1 MLIPRWHKKR
11 NCVIYDVRLVD
22 ESGKKKLFV
31 TGHTSRKVAKEY
43 EQKKR
48 NEIAERKLFPE
59 RYFVKR
65 KFADFVPEYLK
76 KYASQKKPG
85 TYSDYVSI
93 SRKLIRFFNEYYL
106 HEISRYHI
114 ESYQSERS
122 QQVGVCMVNR
132 EITILK
138 GILTKAI
145 DWGFLIKN
153 PVKGVKLEK
162 ESPRL
167 RYLNHEEISQLIE
180 SCGKNGQ
187 VRYLRPMVTIDIH
200 TGLRKEEILK
210 LKKESV
216 DLERNVITVQEGK
229 GGYTRFVPINE
240 TAKRELIGLIN
251 RGDSEYVFHDVR
263 GLPFKDIKKSFNSA
277 VARAG
282 LKDVQFHDLRKTFAT
297 WCVFRNVPP
306 KTLQK
311 WMGHKKIETTM
322 KYYVVSP
329 DDFEQ
334 EAIKRLDGITD
345 SSRDTQKNRQ
355 PGKLPKCLKNMV
367 ELNGVEPSTS

>member
-1 MLIPRWHKKR
+1 MLIKRWHKAR
-11 NCVIYDVRLVD
+11 NCFVYDVRIID
-22 ESGKKKLFV
+22 ENGKKKLFS

-43 EQKKR
+43 EQKKK

-59 RYFVKR
+59 KSFVKR
-65 KFADFVPEYLK
+65 KFADFVSEYLEK
-76 KYASQKKPG
+76 HASRKKPG
-85 TYSDYVSI
+85 TYSDYLSI
-93 SRKLIRFFNEYYL
+93 SRKLVRFFGEYFL
-106 HEISRYHI
+106 HEINRYYI

-138 GILTKAI
+138 GIFTKAI
-145 DWGFLIKN
+145 DWGFLLKN
-153 PVKGVKLEK
+153 PVKGIKLEK
-162 ESPRL
+162 ERPRL
-167 RYLNHEEISQLIE
+167 RYLNQEEISQLVE
-180 SCGKNGQ
+180 SCGRNGQ
-187 VRYLRPMVTIDIH
+187 VRYLKPMVIIDIH
-200 TGLRKEEILK
+200 TGLRKDEILK

-216 DLERNVITVQEGK
+216 DLERNILTVRDGK
-229 GGYTRFVPINE
+229 GGNTRFVPINE
-240 TAKRELIGLIN
+240 TATAEFVKLVNKGQ
-251 RGDSEYVFHDVR
+251 SEYVFHDAD
-263 GLPFKDIKKSFNSA
+263 GLPFKDVKKSFNSA

-334 EAIKRLDGITD
+334 EVIKRLDGITD
-345 SSRDTQKNRQ
+345 SYRDTQKNRQ
-355 PGKLPKCLKNMV
+355 PVKLPKCLKNMV

>member
-1 MLIPRWHKKR
+1 M
-11 NCVIYDVRLVD
+11 
-22 ESGKKKLFV
+22 
-31 TGHTSRKVAKEY
+31 
-43 EQKKR
+43 
-48 NEIAERKLFPE
+48 
-59 RYFVKR
+59 
-65 KFADFVPEYLK
+65 PEYLTK
-76 KYASQKKPG
+76 HASRKKPG

-93 SRKLIRFFNEYYL
+93 SKKLVRYFGEYDL
-106 HEISRYHI
+106 HEITRYHI
-114 ESYQSERS
+114 ESYQSEGS

-145 DWGFLIKN
+145 DWNFLLKN
-153 PVKGVKLEK
+153 PVKGIKLEK

-167 RYLNHEEISQLIE
+167 RYLNQEEISQLIK

-187 VRYLRPMVTIDIH
+187 ARYLKPMVIVDIH
-200 TGLRKEEILK
+200 TGLRKDEILS
-210 LKKESV
+210 LRKENV

-229 GGYTRFVPINE
+229 GGYIRKIPINQ
-240 TAKRELIGLIN
+240 TARKELCKLVN
-251 RGDSEYVFHDVR
+251 RSNSEYVFHDAY
-263 GLPFKDIKKSFNSA
+263 GLPFKDVKKSFNSA
-277 VARAG
+277 VKRAG

-297 WCVFRNVPP
+297 WCVFRSVPP

-334 EAIKRLDGITD
+334 EAIKRLDGVTD
-345 SSRDTQKNRQ
+345 SRRDTQKKKQ
-355 PGKLPKCLKNMV
+355 PVKV
-367 ELNGVEPSTS
+367 A

>member
-1 MLIPRWHKKR
+1 MIIKRYIKKR
-11 NCVIYDVRLVD
+11 NCFEYDVRLYD
-22 ESGKKKLFV
+22 ENGKRKQYKTGLTSKKL
-31 TGHTSRKVAKEY
+31 AKEY

-59 RYFVKR
+59 RHFVKR

-76 KYASQKKPG
+76 KHASRKKTG
-85 TYSDYVSI
+85 TYSDYISI
-93 SRKLIRFFNEYYL
+93 CKKLVRFFGEYDL
-106 HEISRYHI
+106 HEITRYHI

-145 DWGFLIKN
+145 DWGFLLKN
-153 PVKGVKLEK
+153 PVKGIKLEK
-162 ESPRL
+162 ERPRL
-167 RYLNHEEISQLIE
+167 RYLNREEISKLIE
-180 SCGKNGQ
+180 SCGRNGQ
-187 VRYLRPMVTIDIH
+187 VRYLKPMVIIDLN
-200 TGLRKEEILK
+200 TGLRKDEILS

-216 DLERNVITVQEGK
+216 NLERNVITVEEGK
-229 GGYTRFVPINE
+229 GGYTRHVPINE
-240 TAKRELIGLIN
+240 TARNELTKLAN
-251 RGDSEYVFHDVR
+251 RGDSEYIFHDAN

-277 VARAG
+277 VKRAD

-355 PGKLPKCLKNMV
+355 PVKLPKCLKNMV